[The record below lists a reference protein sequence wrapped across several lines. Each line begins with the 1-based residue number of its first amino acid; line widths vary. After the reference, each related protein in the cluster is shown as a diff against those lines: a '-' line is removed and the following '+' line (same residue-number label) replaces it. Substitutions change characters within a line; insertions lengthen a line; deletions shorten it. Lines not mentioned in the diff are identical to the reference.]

1 MPAATV
7 VAEAADAVE
16 AGLWVDALEQAG
28 INARVFEQ
36 SLGGAMGGAV
46 TVFARYPVLVPRD
59 SLGAAR
65 NVIADIAGAARIAPY
80 QDPADSRARQSRAL
94 RLAGGIALLV
104 VVLGVLSRLLA

>member
-36 SLGGAMGGAV
+36 SLGGAMVGASV
-46 TVFARYPVLVPRD
+46 DP
-59 SLGAAR
+59 SGAAMCT
-65 NVIADIAGAARIAPY
+65 VSVSGLTTTH
-80 QDPADSRARQSRAL
+80 PA
-94 RLAGGIALLV
+94 
-104 VVLGVLSRLLA
+104 